1 MPPSHRCT
9 TFISAELNNS
19 RHKASN
25 VVAIPCLLL
34 YCVLLPKNKA
44 TCWIYLSAKYNESV
58 LNNNFETNSEECT
71 SFYLN
76 DSPMICPMV
85 ILSGM
90 SGSTSTEWMSAF
102 SPKVACSRRWER
114 LTESLEAGW
123 WADLVLW
130 LNPSERIRHHQG
142 VDVIWDPRSIV
153 IVDGTM

>member
-1 MPPSHRCT
+1 MPPHRCT

-19 RHKASN
+19 RRKASN

-44 TCWIYLSAKYNESV
+44 TFWIYLSAKYNESV
-58 LNNNFETNSEECT
+58 LNNNFAANSEECT

-76 DSPMICPMV
+76 DSQMTCPMV
-85 ILSGM
+85 ILSRM
-90 SGSTSTEWMSAF
+90 SGSVSTEWMSAL

-114 LTESLEAGW
+114 STESLEAGW

-130 LNPSERIRHHQG
+130 LHPRERIRPRQV
-142 VDVIWDPRSIV
+142 VDVIWDPRSV
-153 IVDGTM
+153 VMVDGTT